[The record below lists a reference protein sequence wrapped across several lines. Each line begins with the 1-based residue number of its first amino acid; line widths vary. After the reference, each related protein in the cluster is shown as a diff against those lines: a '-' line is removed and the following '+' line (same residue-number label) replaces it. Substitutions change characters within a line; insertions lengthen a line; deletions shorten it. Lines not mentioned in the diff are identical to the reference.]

1 MLSELD
7 KHIEDVLNYHLADYS
22 FEEFLEEL
30 DLTPFDVFLAA
41 FNNGLVD
48 EELFFEALSNVD
60 G

>member
-1 MLSELD
+1 MTELE
-7 KHIEDVLNYHLADYS
+7 KQIEEVLNYHLEDYS
-22 FEEFLEEL
+22 FEEFLEEF

-48 EELFFEALSNVD
+48 EELFFESLSNTD

>member
-1 MLSELD
+1 MTELE
-7 KHIEDVLNYHLADYS
+7 KQIEEVLNYHLEDYS

>member
-1 MLSELD
+1 MTEVE
-7 KHIEDVLNYHLADYS
+7 KQIEEVLNYHLEDYS

-41 FNNGLVD
+41 FNNGLID

>member
-1 MLSELD
+1 MTEIE
-7 KHIEDVLNYHLADYS
+7 KQIEDVLNYHLEDYS

-30 DLTPFDVFLAA
+30 DLTPYEVFLNA

-48 EELFFEALSNVD
+48 EELFFEALSNID